1 MLIMNYFLNKFL
13 QIFRLWRAI
22 NFASYVETPYYDVS
36 TNITLSQTREIIK
49 KLILKILTKSIIYW
63 FEQFLTKLIQT

>member
-1 MLIMNYFLNKFL
+1 MLIMNYFLNKFI
-13 QIFRLWRAI
+13 QTFRLRRAI
-22 NFASYVETPYYDVS
+22 NFAPYEETPYFDVS
-36 TNITLSQTREIIK
+36 TNIALSQTREIIK